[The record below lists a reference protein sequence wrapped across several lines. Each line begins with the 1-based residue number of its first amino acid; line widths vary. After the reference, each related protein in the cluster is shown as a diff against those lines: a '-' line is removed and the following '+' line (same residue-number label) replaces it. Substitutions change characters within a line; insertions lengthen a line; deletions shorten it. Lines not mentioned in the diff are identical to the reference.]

1 MLFFAGFFPTPTLSL
16 QWAKYKNLYYEDSK
30 ESQAL
35 ANKAEAT
42 GDGNEQ
48 YSETIGEREISLINN
63 TIEVSFLNQKSA
75 INQVDKNNPNQAP
88 DILLDE
94 KTQTIK
100 VPFELWERGILNVN
114 LDPCLKK
121 HISIETDKNGKKY
134 MVISKDIPVRLFTAS
149 T

>member
-16 QWAKYKNLYYEDSK
+16 QWAKYKNLYYEDTK

-35 ANKAEAT
+35 ADKAEAT
-42 GDGNEQ
+42 GDGNEK
-48 YSETIGEREISLINN
+48 YSEIIGEREISLINN
-63 TIEVSFLNQKSA
+63 TIEVSFLNKKSA
-75 INQVDKNNPNQAP
+75 INQVDKNNPNQVP

-94 KTQTIK
+94 KNQTIK

-134 MVISKDIPVRLFTAS
+134 MVVPKDIPVRLFTNS